1 MFLLDTSILSD
12 AQNPKPLVRVQ
23 RWLRK
28 QACVAIPFP
37 VILEIEQGILD
48 VRRTRPHR
56 ADELRAWLTK
66 VLVSEFEYPEIT
78 PEVARTLAD
87 MNCCGPLKN
96 FWYVN
101 PNGKK
106 EKRPSQDLFIAAISI
121 VHDLPLA
128 TMNEKD
134 FVFIDGYFPLPG
146 VYNPNTGCWA
156 VRPDHLADIDAV
168 EAELVALETILEK
181 AQHNGRMLP
190 LSIEVADRRFAFA

>member
-28 QACVAIPFP
+28 QACIAIPFP
-37 VILEIEQGILD
+37 VILEIEQGIVD
-48 VRRTRPHR
+48 VRRTKPHK
-56 ADELRAWLTK
+56 ADELRGWLAD

-78 PEVARTLAD
+78 PEVARTLAE

-134 FVFIDGYFPLPG
+134 FAFVDRYFPLPG

-156 VRPDHLADIDAV
+156 VQPDHLAHTDAV
-168 EAELVALETILEK
+168 EAEWAALEAILER
-181 AQHNGRMLP
+181 AQHEARMLP
-190 LSIEVADRRFAFA
+190 LPFDLPETRLAFA

>member
-12 AQNPKPLVRVQ
+12 AQNPQPLVRVQ
-23 RWLRK
+23 RWLRR
-28 QACVAIPFP
+28 QARIAIPFP

-48 VRRTRPHR
+48 VRRTKPHK
-56 ADELRAWLTK
+56 ADELGTWLRE

-101 PNGKK
+101 PHGKK

-134 FVFIDGYFPLPG
+134 FVFIDRYFPLPG

-168 EAELVALETILEK
+168 EAELVALETILES
-181 AQHNGRMLP
+181 AQQKGRMLP
-190 LSIEVADRRFAFA
+190 LPFEFAHMRLAFA